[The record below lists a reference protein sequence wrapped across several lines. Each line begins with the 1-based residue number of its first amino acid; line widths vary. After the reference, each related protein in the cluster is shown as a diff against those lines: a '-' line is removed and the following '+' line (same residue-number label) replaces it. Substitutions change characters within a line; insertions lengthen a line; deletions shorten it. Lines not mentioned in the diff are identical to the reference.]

1 MSQKSRSA
9 CLFHLAPRGDAC
21 IWTGYSGRANASRRA
36 GGGGIV
42 MIVRL
47 DAWSK
52 VVTRT
57 AAVVVVAAGASAC
70 SSVPSW
76 VDPTTWIG
84 GDDNAAQTPA
94 EQTAENSST

>member
-1 MSQKSRSA
+1 
-9 CLFHLAPRGDAC
+9 
-21 IWTGYSGRANASRRA
+21 
-36 GGGGIV
+36 

-94 EQTAENSST
+94 EQTAENSSTPDITNVPDKPAPASTADEQKQVADSLQADKSRTD